1 VLRDGYPAEIA
12 AEGTACGA
20 GRQPSGTQRA
30 IRLFHRAE
38 AKMNKATTTLFLTL
52 GILAGI
58 MGIEHGIGE
67 VLEGYRPTDSV
78 FILSWPDSA
87 FFEIMSGEPA
97 MTIIPNYLITGLLA
111 IFFSC
116 VFLVV
121 LVRSSLD
128 RKAIALLFTL
138 LILMLLTGGGFGPP
152 ILGIIAILIALKRNS
167 PLRLWSKLP
176 SHLHSALSMLWPW
189 SFGLCLIGWVM
200 LFPGAALIVFF
211 TGVDNALLM
220 IIPILIAF
228 GFIPITLLLG
238 FSRDI
243 LRRKPELLRLSYAIN
258 A

>member
-1 VLRDGYPAEIA
+1 
-12 AEGTACGA
+12 
-20 GRQPSGTQRA
+20 
-30 IRLFHRAE
+30 
-38 AKMNKATTTLFLTL
+38 MNRATTTLFITL
-52 GILAGI
+52 GILAGF

-67 VLEGYRPTDSV
+67 VLEGYRPTESL

-97 MTIIPNYLITGLLA
+97 MTIVPNYLVTGLLA
-111 IFFSC
+111 ILFSG

-121 LVRSSLD
+121 LVKSSLD
-128 RKAIALLFTL
+128 RKAIIVLFAI

-152 ILGIIAILIALKRNS
+152 ILGTIAVLLAIKKNS
-167 PLRLWSKLP
+167 PLKTWSKLP
-176 SHLHSALSMLWPW
+176 SKFHRVFSKLWPW
-189 SFGLCLIGWVM
+189 SFGVCLIGWLM

-228 GFIPITLLLG
+228 AFIPITLLLG

-243 LRRKPELLRLSYAIN
+243 LERHSELLNPSNEIWPQML
-258 A
+258 